1 MREEVGYTVKDI
13 SDKAHKE
20 LTPAIIYQIF
30 EDHYVTSKSIFQ
42 VSECHFRQENGIVAN
57 ATIQHGQNTQVVT
70 GTGNGRLDA
79 VSNAIKNYFNVS
91 YELSFYEE
99 HSLTKGSSSKAVAYV
114 GVVCNGRRYW
124 GVGIDNDIN

>member
-1 MREEVGYTVKDI
+1 M
-13 SDKAHKE
+13 
-20 LTPAIIYQIF
+20 
-30 EDHYVTSKSIFQ
+30 
-42 VSECHFRQENGIVAN
+42 AN

-124 GVGIDNDIN
+124 GCWN

>member
-1 MREEVGYTVKDI
+1 M
-13 SDKAHKE
+13 
-20 LTPAIIYQIF
+20 
-30 EDHYVTSKSIFQ
+30 
-42 VSECHFRQENGIVAN
+42 AN

-99 HSLTKGSSSKAVAYV
+99 HSLTKEVLQRQLHMLVLFAMEDVI
-114 GVVCNGRRYW
+114 GVLELTTISLRLQLRR
-124 GVGIDNDIN
+124 